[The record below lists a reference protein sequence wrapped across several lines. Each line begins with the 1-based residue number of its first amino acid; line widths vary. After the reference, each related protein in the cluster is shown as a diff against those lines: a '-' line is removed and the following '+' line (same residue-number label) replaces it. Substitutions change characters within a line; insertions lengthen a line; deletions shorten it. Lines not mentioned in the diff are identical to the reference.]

1 MMKQP
6 TTPTRRTVAAVVCAT
21 LACALTGS
29 MAYAATTKK
38 KTTTTKKSTTQKKPT
53 TKGTPKATVATVAP
67 VSTGPSAT
75 TTSAN
80 GTDTTPAIVDATNA
94 FVATLTADQR
104 KAVLFDFT
112 NTAQRQGWSNLPEG
126 LFKRSGVMWGKL
138 SDQSRATWLTV
149 MKTTLSQEG
158 YDRVIAE
165 WDGDEA
171 LAKTDGGGGRLQF
184 GKQYYWIAILG
195 TPSTTTPWQWQW
207 GGHHV
212 TVNATV
218 VGTEVSLTPSF
229 LGVQP
234 ATFTDATGKTIRPL
248 GDIEE
253 EAFALVNSL
262 DSAAKKKAVI
272 GTQIIDLVVGPG
284 ADGRKV
290 ANEGVNGSELTT
302 EQKVAL
308 LKLAAHYGGL
318 VNDEDAAGRVADI
331 QKNLDQTYFAW
342 SGPTTKGSGTY
353 FRISGPTIVVE
364 YSGQSM
370 GGSTS
375 QHVHGIYRDPTNDYG
390 AKLGA
395 GLK

>member
-1 MMKQP
+1 MKRH
-6 TTPTRRTVAAVVCAT
+6 TTPTKRTVAVVICAT
-21 LACALTGS
+21 LACAMTGS

-38 KTTTTKKSTTQKKPT
+38 KATTTKKSTTKR
-53 TKGTPKATVATVAP
+53 ATVTTTPVATGLGVTTP
-67 VSTGPSAT
+67 RAT
-75 TTSAN
+75 TTATS
-80 GTDTTPAIVDATNA
+80 GSDTTPAIVEATNA
-94 FVATLTADQR
+94 FLATLTADQK
-104 KAVLFDFT
+104 KAVSFDFT

-138 SDQSRATWLTV
+138 SDQSKAAWLTV

-171 LAKTDGGGGRLQF
+171 LAKGGGGGGLQF

-212 TVNATV
+212 TVNATI

-229 LGVQP
+229 IGVQP
-234 ATFTDATGKTIRPL
+234 ATFTDATGKKVRPL
-248 GDIEE
+248 GDIED
-253 EAFALVNSL
+253 EAFALINSL
-262 DSAAKKKAVI
+262 DTTEKKKAII
-272 GTQIIDLVVGPG
+272 GTQIIDLVLGPG

-290 ANEGVNGSELTT
+290 ADDGIKGSDLTI
-302 EQKVAL
+302 EQNAIL

-318 VNDEDAAGRVADI
+318 VNNEDATARVADI

-353 FRISGPTIVVE
+353 FRISGPTIVAE

-370 GGSTS
+370 GGSTA

-390 AKLGA
+390 TKLGA